1 MPSGEHN
8 DESTRLAAL
17 ARYAVLDTKPEPTF
31 DDLVRLAAL
40 VCDAPIAQVNLVDA
54 TRLWTKASTGV
65 PRGSAPREDTLCAI
79 AINRCEPLVIE
90 DLAADER
97 LVNYAREY
105 GGGRL
110 RFYAGVPLVTPDGH
124 AIGTLCVLDH
134 RPRQLSA
141 TQREG
146 LLALARQTMSQLQL
160 RHSPVRVEREE
171 SFRQL
176 SSAASEGITILSEDS
191 IIEANNAFGRLF
203 GYSLGEVIGQP
214 LLSFIAPESR
224 DLVRRHLTIVTE
236 KPYDA
241 RGRRKDGSTF
251 DVEVVIK
258 PISYRDR
265 ASYGCVVRDISERK
279 EIDRLKSEFVS
290 IVSHELRTPLTS
302 IRGSLGL
309 MEAGAVGELPAKARD
324 LTRIA
329 RQNADRLIRLIN
341 DILDLEKI
349 EAGKI
354 QLQIAALDVADL
366 VDSTVAELRGMAQLY
381 KIQINTVVSCREPVA
396 ADRDRVVQI
405 LTNLLSNA
413 LKFSPE
419 GGAVTVALTQ
429 GAAGFLR
436 FSVRDQG
443 QGITTEQ
450 QGRLFTRFEQLE
462 AANTRRRGGTGL
474 GLAISRSLVEQQGG
488 RIGVESTPGHGS
500 EFWFELPLVPAPGI
514 RDVARL
520 TDDTPPGI
528 LIVEDDDAVARV
540 LGIILGRAGHTVM
553 RADSLAEART
563 ALAEKRPAVILL
575 DMKLPDGSGFELLDH
590 MSETPG
596 LDQIPVVVL
605 SGVEPRFD
613 PRSRSELI
621 VEWLIK
627 PFAERELL
635 RALRD
640 AMGERPDPEHF
651 LRRSA

>member
-1 MPSGEHN
+1 MPFGQHN
-8 DESTRLAAL
+8 DERARLAAL
-17 ARYAVLDTKPEPTF
+17 ARYAVVDSEQEPAF

-40 VCDAPIAQVNLVDA
+40 VADAPIAQINFIDA

-65 PRGSAPREDTLCAI
+65 PRGSAPREDSLCAV
-79 AINRCEPLVIE
+79 AIQRYEPLVIE
-90 DLAADER
+90 DLAADKR
-97 LVNYAREY
+97 LLNFARDY

-110 RFYAGVPLVTPDGH
+110 RFYAGVPLATPDGH

-141 TQREG
+141 PQREG
-146 LLALARQTMSQLQL
+146 LLALARQTVSQLQL
-160 RHSPVRVEREE
+160 RHSPVRLEREE

-176 SSAASEGITILSEDS
+176 SSAASEGITILSGDN

-203 GYSLGEVIGQP
+203 GYSVGEVVGQP
-214 LLSFIAPESR
+214 LLNFIAPESR
-224 DLVRRHLTIVTE
+224 DLVTRHLTIVTE

-251 DVEVVIK
+251 DIEVVVK
-258 PISYRDR
+258 PITYRDR
-265 ASYGCVVRDISERK
+265 ASFGCVVRDISERK
-279 EIDRLKSEFVS
+279 EVDRLKSEFVS

-381 KIQINTVVSCREPVA
+381 KVQINTALSCREPVA

-419 GGAVTVALTQ
+419 GGAVTVALAQ
-429 GAAGFLR
+429 GTPGFLR

-488 RIGVESTPGHGS
+488 RIGVESTPGKGS

-514 RDVARL
+514 REVAPVV
-520 TDDTPPGI
+520 DDTPPGI

-553 RADSLAEART
+553 RADSLADARN

-590 MSETPG
+590 MGETPG

-605 SGVEPRFD
+605 SGVEPTFD
-613 PRSRSELI
+613 PRTRSDRI

-640 AMGERPDPEHF
+640 AMGQGPDPEHV